1 MLRLRQRLPRPDFW
15 VILAYTLLTLIMTWP
30 LASRLTTHI
39 PGSQVDEFAFL
50 WNPWWARHA
59 LLTLHTNPLY
69 SDWIFYPIG
78 VNLASYSMQW
88 GGTLLSLPLQPLV
101 GLVAANNL
109 VLLSSFVIGAYGTYR
124 LALYLLTS
132 QPQEAGRDTHS
143 TVIRLAAFAAGVIFA
158 FAPSRFVY
166 LYLGHYNYVHVEWIP
181 WFVLYFIQAIRHA
194 TRRPALLAGLC
205 LALLLW
211 QEPIQGLFVAIWVV
225 IYLGI
230 EGRPALRSRQTWQR
244 LALIVLLSAVLSL
257 PATLPTLIAIAQ
269 LEQAIPGWGG
279 ADFLVADLK
288 GLFTPTI
295 LSTLWG
301 EAARQATAT
310 FRDINTAT
318 LGYLPPLLA
327 LIAAWCYRR
336 QVATWIVTALTG
348 IVLALGP
355 ILHINGRWLFDLDG
369 LEVTIP
375 LPYILL
381 HYTPIFRSM
390 RAPNRFSIL
399 FTLAFA
405 ILAAYAIARFRFQVS
420 RSTFHVPR
428 FTFQA
433 SYRWRLVLIG
443 LLIAG
448 LIVEALPIPFPLQD
462 ARVPAVYETIAREP
476 GDFAILSF
484 PLGWRH
490 SFGTLGAEQTQLQYY
505 QSVHG
510 KRLLNGNTS
519 RLPAADLDYFRRLP
533 VLSTLTDIE
542 LYQPVSPQQEAADRA
557 AINDLI
563 RFFDIRYIVLHPAIP
578 GRKPYDDTQ
587 IATEAYVQK
596 VFPLELVAT
605 EDGIRLFRVRPPAT
619 PADNAIQFG
628 TSQARLAGLRGLDQ
642 DEVIADRPA
651 NWIVGREATL
661 ALRADRP
668 AATTLILDL
677 LPFAYPGAPPQQAT
691 VWVNGRQLTE
701 TPTLA
706 PSWSR
711 YQWLLPAGITRP
723 GLNRVVV
730 RFSQARAPAEVFPG
744 NDDRRPLSAA
754 ISRAELQ

>member
-1 MLRLRQRLPRPDFW
+1 LTRPDFW
-15 VILAYTLLTLIMTWP
+15 VILVYTLLTLIMTWP

-50 WNPWWARHA
+50 WNLWWARHA
-59 LLTLHTNPLY
+59 LFTLHTNPLY
-69 SDWIFYPIG
+69 TDWIFYPTG
-78 VNLASYSMQW
+78 VDLGGYTMQW

-109 VLLSSFVIGAYGTYR
+109 LLLASFVIGAYGTYR
-124 LALYLLTS
+124 LALYLLTD
-132 QPQEAGRDTHS
+132 QPEAAGRDTGPAGEASQDTSSPLLH
-143 TVIRLAAFAAGVIFA
+143 VAALAAGVIFA

-181 WFVLYFIQAIRHA
+181 WFVLYFIQTIRHV
-194 TRRPALLAGLC
+194 TRRTALLAGLC
-205 LALLLW
+205 LALILW
-211 QEPIQGLFVAIWVV
+211 QEPIQGLFVATWIV

-230 EGRPALRSRQTWQR
+230 EGRPALRSRQTWQQ
-244 LALIVLLSAVLSL
+244 LALITLLSAVLSL
-257 PATLPTLIAIAQ
+257 PATLPMFIAVVQ
-269 LEQAIPGWGG
+269 SEQAIPGWGG

-327 LIAAWCYRR
+327 LMGAWCYRR
-336 QVATWIVTALTG
+336 RVTTWITSALTG
-348 IVLALGP
+348 IILALGP

-369 LEVTIP
+369 LEITIP
-375 LPYILL
+375 LPFILL
-381 HYTPIFRSM
+381 HYTPILRSM

-399 FTLAFA
+399 FTLALA
-405 ILAAYAIARFRFQVS
+405 ILAAHAIARFTLPVS
-420 RSTFHVPR
+420 SSNFHRSH
-428 FTFQA
+428 
-433 SYRWRLVLIG
+433 RWRVILVG
-443 LLIAG
+443 LLIIG
-448 LIVEALPIPFPLQD
+448 LIVEALPVPFPLQD
-462 ARVPAVYETIAREP
+462 ARVPAVYETIARDP
-476 GDFAILSF
+476 GDFTILSF

-490 SFGTLGAEQTQLQYY
+490 GFGTLGAEQSQLQYY

-510 KRLLNGNTS
+510 KRLINGNTS
-519 RLPAADLDYFRRLP
+519 RLAAGELDYFGRLP
-533 VLSTLTDIE
+533 VLSTLAGIE

-557 AINDLI
+557 AVNDLL
-563 RFFDIRYIVLHPAIP
+563 RFFDIRYIVLHPAVP

-587 IATEAYVQK
+587 AATEAYVQK
-596 VFPLELVAT
+596 IFPLELIAD
-605 EDGIRLFRVRPPAT
+605 EDGVRLFRVRP
-619 PADNAIQFG
+619 ADAPSDPAIQFG
-628 TSQARLAGLRGLDQ
+628 TPQSRLAGLRGLDR

-651 NWIVGREATL
+651 NWIVGQEARL
-661 ALRADRP
+661 ALRAADP
-668 AATTLILDL
+668 APATLTLDL

-691 VWVNGRQLTE
+691 LWLNGRRLSE

-706 PSWSR
+706 PTWSR
-711 YQWLLPAGITRP
+711 YQWVVPAGVARP
-723 GLNRVVV
+723 GLNQVTLRL
-730 RFSQARAPAEVFPG
+730 SQARAPADLFPG

-754 ISRAELQ
+754 ISRAELK